1 MNKWLVEYTGG
12 SLQVAGV
19 CSYRPLTIDSAFAFQ
34 VTCSVNIE
42 ELACAIEKI
51 QAMREDHEQYWKT
64 CQIETTGGIIVNKV
78 STTSCSI
85 TVNNYRVL
93 FAGDICR
100 LHGLPKALRKA
111 EMKLNKG
118 VKYE

>member
-19 CSYRPLTIDSAFAFQ
+19 CLYRPLTIDSAFAFQ
-34 VTCSVNIE
+34 VTCSVNLE
-42 ELACAIEKI
+42 EIACAIEKI
-51 QAMREDHEQYWKT
+51 QVMCKDRDQYWKT

-78 STTSCSI
+78 TTTSCSI

-93 FAGDICR
+93 FAGDIRR
-100 LHGLPKALRKA
+100 LNGLPRALRKA

-118 VKYE
+118 VDNE